1 MVRTLRAGIIGNTG
15 HGNYGHQID
24 TAYEG
29 LSSVEVVA
37 VTDPD
42 TAGRE
47 AAAARTGA
55 NKLYADY
62 REMLLAE
69 DLDLVNVCPRH
80 VDHHAE
86 MVIAAVEAG
95 VRGILCEKPMAPTLA
110 QADAMLVACQS
121 AGTKMALAHRR
132 ASAYEQR
139 GKQLVDEGLI
149 GEVRIIRAHGKADH
163 RSGGQDL
170 MVLGTHMMDSIRYF
184 AGAEPVWAFGHVS
197 QDGRDI
203 TSADIRQGNEGIG
216 LIAGN
221 GVQSYYAFANGVI
234 ATFESVPGYPLSD
247 HMATSLGFEV
257 HGTEGVISLRSSP
270 LGELYVYPHGQWTP
284 KDGNAWEMVHI
295 DEWDNKPD
303 GSVRSDE
310 ERVLLSN
317 TLIAEE
323 LVSAVIEDRDVAA
336 VSNGHDGR
344 AALEMIMAVHESQ
357 RLQTRVEFPLRNRE
371 NPYETWLAEA
381 GAMPQ

>member
-1 MVRTLRAGIIGNTG
+1 MARVLRAGIIGSTG
-15 HGNYGHQID
+15 HGDYGHHID

-37 VTDPD
+37 VADPD
-42 TAGRE
+42 TAGRK
-47 AAAARTGA
+47 AAATRTGA
-55 NKLYADY
+55 TKLYADY

-69 DLDLVNVCPRH
+69 NLDLVNVCPRH
-80 VDHHAE
+80 VDGHAE
-86 MVIAAVEAG
+86 MVIAAAEAD

-110 QADAMLVACQS
+110 QTDAMLDACQS
-121 AGTKMALAHRR
+121 AGTRMAVAHRR
-132 ASAYEQR
+132 ANAYER
-139 GKQLVDEGLI
+139 HGKQLVDDGLI
-149 GEVRIIRAHGKADH
+149 GDVRIIRAHGKADH

-184 AGAEPVWAFGHVS
+184 ARADPVWAFGHVT

-203 TSADIRQGNEGIG
+203 TSADIRQGDEGIG

-221 GVQSYYAFANGVI
+221 GVQSYYSFANGVT
-234 ATFESVPGYPLSD
+234 ATFESVPGYPLSSLT
-247 HMATSLGFEV
+247 ATWLGFEV
-257 HGTEGVISLRSSP
+257 HGTEGVMSLRSSP
-270 LGELYVYPHGQWTP
+270 SGELYLYPHGQWTP
-284 KDGNAWEMVHI
+284 EHGDAWERVRI
-295 DEWDNKPD
+295 DEWDNNPD
-303 GSVRSDE
+303 GSVRPDQ
-310 ERVLLSN
+310 ERMLLSN

-323 LVSAVIEDRDVAA
+323 LVLAVNEDRDVSA

-357 RLQTRVEFPLRNRE
+357 RLQTRVEFPLRNRD

-381 GAMPQ
+381 GAVPQ